1 MAKLQSIKRT
11 NGSTVFSV
19 NIPIEIIESENLEK
33 GDEFDIY
40 VNKMHD
46 IILCK
51 N

>member
-11 NGSTVFSV
+11 NGSVVFSV
-19 NIPIEIIESENLEK
+19 NIPIDIVESLNLTK
-33 GDEFDIY
+33 GDEFDIN
-40 VNKMHD
+40 VNDNND